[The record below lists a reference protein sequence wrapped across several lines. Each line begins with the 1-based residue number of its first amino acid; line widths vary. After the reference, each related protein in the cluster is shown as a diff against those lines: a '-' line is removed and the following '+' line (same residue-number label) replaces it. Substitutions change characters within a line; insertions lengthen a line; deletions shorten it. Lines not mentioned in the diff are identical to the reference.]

1 VYVLI
6 LVGGI
11 VRSTGSGMGCPDWP
25 RCFGRWSPPT
35 SVDQLPLDYKE
46 KYASIREKKNEKF
59 ARYLRLVGLDETADQ
74 IVNDKSI
81 LVEADFSPV
90 RSWIEYLNRLVG
102 VAIGFFIIAVAW
114 QSRKLRTVRPAVF
127 WISVATLISVI
138 VQGWFGSIVVSTN
151 LTTWTVTVHM
161 FLALFIVLLLIWLYE
176 ATSGDTRVAGDWGL
190 ILLTGASMIV
200 LLLQIFFGTEL
211 RAAVDRA
218 VQLPRAQ
225 WLTEAGIDFL
235 RHRSFSWT
243 VLTIHLLLF
252 IKLRKTRGLE
262 TLSRMLIVIFLGTF
276 LTGAGLSWLEMPAL
290 LQPVHLLF
298 ATLVFGVDAA
308 VMLRLMPVQRTS
320 VERA

>member
-1 VYVLI
+1 
-6 LVGGI
+6 VGGI

-46 KYASIREKKNEKF
+46 KYASVREKKNEKF

-81 LVEADFSPV
+81 LVEADFNPV
-90 RSWIEYLNRLVG
+90 KSWIEYLNRLIG

-127 WISVATLISVI
+127 WISVATLVSVI

-176 ATSGDTRVAGDWGL
+176 ATSGEARVAGDWGL

-225 WLTEAGIDFL
+225 WLTESGIDFL

-308 VMLRLMPVQRTS
+308 VMLRLMPVPRTS